1 MNSKKE
7 TKKLGNGDYSSH
19 LQSRAFKFIIL
30 MGIVSFFGDVTYEGA
45 RSVTAPF
52 LATFGVSALVVGVVS
67 GAGEFLGYA
76 LRLASGYLVDKTRRY
91 WLIAFIGYGLILSV
105 PFLALAGRWE
115 VVALL
120 IILERF
126 GKAIRS
132 PAKDSMISF
141 ATKQIGR
148 GWGFGI
154 HEAIDQF
161 GAVMGPLI
169 LFLALYMGGSF
180 RSGLMVLFIP
190 TILCIAFLAF
200 ARTEFPKPEI
210 FEAKREE
217 EKLSRTFWLYTLFVF
232 VAMAG
237 FVNFQIISYHFKVQS
252 ILSDALIP
260 AFYAVAMGVDALA
273 ALIIGKL
280 YDKIGFTSL
289 ILIPS
294 LIILIPFLSFKSDLA
309 LVIFGVLIWGIV
321 VGMQETIMRA
331 AIADLTSMG
340 KRGAAYGIFNTV
352 FGLGWLFGGI
362 MAGFLYDISIHY
374 LMVYVLVIELVAIVP
389 LAFLLKR
396 GSPIVL

>member
-1 MNSKKE
+1 M
-7 TKKLGNGDYSSH
+7 
-19 LQSRAFKFIIL
+19 
-30 MGIVSFFGDVTYEGA
+30 
-45 RSVTAPF
+45 
-52 LATFGVSALVVGVVS
+52 VVGIVS

-76 LRLASGYLVDKTRRY
+76 LRLVSGYLVDKTKRY

-115 VVALL
+115 IVALL
-120 IILERF
+120 IILERL

-141 ATKQIGR
+141 ATKQVER

-161 GAVMGPLI
+161 GAVIGPLI

-180 RSGLMVLFIP
+180 RDGFVILFIP
-190 TILCIAFLAF
+190 AVLCIAFLAF
-200 ARTEFPKPEI
+200 ARVEFPKPEI
-210 FEAKREE
+210 FEPELKE

-252 ILSDALIP
+252 IFSDALIP

-273 ALIIGKL
+273 ALIVGKVYDRIGL
-280 YDKIGFTSL
+280 ASL
-289 ILIPS
+289 SLIPS
-294 LIILIPFLSFKSDLA
+294 LIILIPLLSFRTDLS
-309 LVIFGVLIWGIV
+309 LVISGILIWGVV

-331 AIADLTSMG
+331 AIADLTSIR

-352 FGLGWLFGGI
+352 FGLGWFFGGV
-362 MAGFLYDISIHY
+362 MAGFLYDLSIYH
-374 LMVYVLVIELVAIVP
+374 LMVYVFVVELVAIIP
-389 LAFLLKR
+389 LIFLMKK
-396 GSPIVL
+396 